1 MSRNKFE
8 NGMSYYDITRKI
20 ELWIDRHETLD
31 TKQEKEDNLR
41 ALLLYTLECPEYMNY
56 YDELRETILENIQTN
71 YLEVGNDPEFLT
83 VCEEWVE
90 MFGDI

>member
-8 NGMSYYDITRKI
+8 NGVSYYDITRKI
-20 ELWIDRHETLD
+20 ELWIDRHEDLD

-41 ALLLYTLECPEYMNY
+41 ELLLYTLECPEYMNY

-71 YLEVGNDPEFLT
+71 YLEVGADPAFLS

>member
-8 NGMSYYDITRKI
+8 NGVSYYDITRKI

-41 ALLLYTLECPEYMNY
+41 ELLLYTLECPEYMNY